1 MAKSPMKFICS
12 ELLDNSTNKVRTG
25 RKHREDNALPPC
37 EILFAAANKK
47 YETFARQL
55 DRTC

>member
-1 MAKSPMKFICS
+1 MKFICS
-12 ELLDNSTNKVRTG
+12 ELLDNSTNEVRTG

-37 EILFAAANKK
+37 EILFAAANKR

-55 DRTC
+55 DKTC